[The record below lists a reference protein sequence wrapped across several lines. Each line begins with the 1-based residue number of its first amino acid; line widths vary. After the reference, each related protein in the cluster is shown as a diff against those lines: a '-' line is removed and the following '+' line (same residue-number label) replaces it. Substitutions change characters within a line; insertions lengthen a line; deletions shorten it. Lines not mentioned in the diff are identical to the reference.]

1 MCIAK
6 IPKIH
11 FTMSDVN
18 TNRWIRREWGGPL
31 SQQKRASHLGSRALS
46 RFSGRLI
53 GTATVALKDLI
64 GDQSR
69 SLPYKLIPLLNEK
82 GQDTGVST
90 FSLVEWLWSEIRS
103 KKFIKK
109 SEIRGTWVA

>member
-1 MCIAK
+1 M
-6 IPKIH
+6 
-11 FTMSDVN
+11 
-18 TNRWIRREWGGPL
+18 R
-31 SQQKRASHLGSRALS
+31 RASGDLLSHWKHACHLGYCVLS
-46 RFSGRLI
+46 GFTCRLI

-90 FSLVEWLWSEIRS
+90 FSFVEW
-103 KKFIKK
+103 F
-109 SEIRGTWVA
+109 